1 MLQYIRI
8 CTRGGFMGIE
18 YGILDFI
25 AENIRCA
32 FLDPIMAAL
41 SIFGNYGMGWIILA
55 LPLLI
60 PRKTRTAAATAL
72 VAMLIGAL
80 AGEFALKHIVCRPRP
95 YLTYEQF
102 HGFAMPFTLNTGPHG
117 GYSFPSGHSCCAF
130 AAAVSSFKINKRV
143 GVITT
148 IVAALVAFSRLYN
161 YVHFPSDVLAGTVI
175 GILCALLVIFVFKK
189 FSVDEKL
196 LRIGINK
203 SN

>member
-102 HGFAMPFTLNTGPHG
+102 HGFAMPFTFNTGPHDQQARRCYHNNCRG
-117 GYSFPSGHSCCAF
+117 AGSIFQALQLRALSVRRSRGNGNRNSLCSACNLCF
-130 AAAVSSFKINKRV
+130 QKIL
-143 GVITT
+143 G
-148 IVAALVAFSRLYN
+148 
-161 YVHFPSDVLAGTVI
+161 
-175 GILCALLVIFVFKK
+175 
-189 FSVDEKL
+189 
-196 LRIGINK
+196 
-203 SN
+203 